1 VQVRPDFD
9 LPTTA
14 GLAGY
19 LADLGVTHLYSSP
32 LLAATPGSAHGYDV
46 VDHAHVNPELGGEA
60 GLRTLVEAL
69 SRAGLGLVVDI
80 VPNHAGVAVPEANPA
95 WWSVLREGR
104 GSPYAGW
111 FDIDWS
117 RGRLL
122 IPVLAGEASALDDLK
137 LADGELRYHEHRYP
151 VAAGTGEGSAQE
163 VHDRQHYELV
173 SWRRANTE
181 VNYRRFFAISDL
193 AALRVEDP
201 AVFDATHAEILRW
214 YAEGMLDGIRVDHPD
229 GLRDPVG
236 YLHRLRAAAPDAW
249 LVVEKI
255 LEAGEPLPDWP
266 VAGTTG
272 YDALREV
279 SGLFLDPSAEAA
291 FPARRPWAE
300 EIHADKH
307 QAATRLLAAE
317 LARLARLAP
326 EVPDAREALAELAAR
341 FPVYRSY
348 LPDGREHLAATLST
362 VDVPGALAARL
373 CDPDD
378 ELAIRFQQLTGA
390 VMAKGVEDTGYYR
403 WTRFIALNEVGGA
416 PDHFGLPPREFHEA
430 AAARQRYRPR
440 AMTTLTTHD
449 TKRSEDV
456 RARLAVLAEVPDEW
470 RAARERWSA
479 AAPVPDPAFAD
490 LLWQTVAGAW
500 PIGRERLHAYVEKA
514 AREAATHTSW
524 DEPDEAF
531 EDAVHTAVDAAYDDP
546 ALRADITGLVAA
558 ITPPGWSNSLGQ
570 KLVQLTMPGVPD
582 TYQGTELWDNSLVDP
597 DNRRPVDFAAR
608 RELLRRLDTGPAP
621 SIDESGAVKLLVLSR
636 ALRLRRD
643 SPELFSGYTPLWP
656 AGEAARHA
664 VAFDR
669 GGAITVVTRL
679 PVGLAARGGWGDT
692 ALPVP
697 DGVLT
702 DVLTGRTFPGSELAL
717 ADLLSTYPI
726 ALLVNPVALLGAA

>member
-1 VQVRPDFD
+1 
-9 LPTTA
+9 
-14 GLAGY
+14 
-19 LADLGVTHLYSSP
+19 
-32 LLAATPGSAHGYDV
+32 
-46 VDHAHVNPELGGEA
+46 
-60 GLRTLVEAL
+60 
-69 SRAGLGLVVDI
+69 
-80 VPNHAGVAVPEANPA
+80 
-95 WWSVLREGR
+95 VLRDGQE
-104 GSPYAGW
+104 SPYADW

-122 IPVLAGEASALDDLK
+122 IPVLGDEASALDELK
-137 LADGELRYHEHRYP
+137 LDDGELRYYEHRYP
-151 VAAGTGEGSAQE
+151 IAPGTGEGSARD

-181 VNYRRFFAISDL
+181 INYRRFFAVSDL

-236 YLHRLRAAAPDAW
+236 YLRRLRTAAPGAW

-255 LEAGEPLPDWP
+255 LEAGEALPDWP

-279 SGLFLDPSAEAA
+279 SGLFIDPAAEAA
-291 FPARRPWAE
+291 FPASRPWAE
-300 EIHADKH
+300 EIRTDKH
-307 QAATRLLAAE
+307 RAATRLLAAE
-317 LARLARLAP
+317 LSRLSRLAP
-326 EVPDAREALAELAAR
+326 EVPDARAALAELAAH

-348 LPDGREHLAATLST
+348 LPDGREHLAAALST
-362 VDVPGALAARL
+362 VDVPEALAARL
-373 CDPDD
+373 ADPDD
-378 ELAIRFQQLTGA
+378 ELALRFQQLTGA

-403 WTRFIALNEVGGA
+403 WTRFVALNEVGGA
-416 PDHFGLPPREFHEA
+416 PDHFGLSPREFHA
-430 AAARQRYRPR
+430 ATAARQRRWPG
-440 AMTTLTTHD
+440 AMTTLATHD

-456 RARLAVLAEVPDEW
+456 RARLAVLAEVPDGW
-470 RAARERWSA
+470 RAARERWSS

-490 LLWQTVAGAW
+490 LLWQSVAGAW
-500 PIGRERLHAYVEKA
+500 PIERERLHAYAEKA
-514 AREAATHTSW
+514 AREASTHTSW

-531 EDAVHTAVDAAYDDP
+531 EGAVHAVIDAAYDDP
-546 ALRADITGLVAA
+546 ALRADITDFVAT

-608 RELLRRLDTGPAP
+608 RELLGRLDTAAAP
-621 SIDESGAVKLLVLSR
+621 PIDETGAVKLLVLSR
-636 ALRLRRD
+636 ALRLLRD
-643 SPELFSGYTPLWP
+643 NPELFSGYTPLWP
-656 AGEAARHA
+656 AGEAAHHA

-669 GGAITVVTRL
+669 GGVITVVTRL
-679 PVGLAARGGWGDT
+679 PVGLAARGGWGDST
-692 ALPVP
+692 LPVP
-697 DGVLT
+697 DGAWT
-702 DVLTGRTFPGSELAL
+702 DVLTGRTVIGSELAL
-717 ADLLSTYPI
+717 TDLLDTYPV